1 LAQSLDPRAYSNV
14 PIGANFVSLSY
25 SYESGG
31 VSVDPSLP
39 VTNGSATVDIETI
52 AYSRAL
58 NAWGQSG
65 ILNLVLPYAEV
76 SANADIA
83 GQPRSR
89 NISGLADAALRAA
102 MNFYG
107 APALSQKEFGAYQQQ
122 TIVGA
127 SLLVTAPL
135 GQYDPSKLVN
145 VGTNRWSFK
154 PELGLSVASGRHWTF
169 DFAAG
174 ATFYTDNDNFLNGN
188 TRSQNPL
195 YEAQGHVIYYVKPGF
210 WFSAG
215 GTYYEGGRTSVN
227 GRVDNNLEQNT
238 RWGVT
243 VSKEIDPHNSIKFNY
258 SNGLTARV
266 GTNFQVATIAWQ
278 YAWFSQ

>member
-1 LAQSLDPRAYSNV
+1 
-14 PIGANFVSLSY
+14 VSLSY

-39 VTNGSATVDIETI
+39 ITNGSATVDVETI

-58 NAWGQSG
+58 KAWGQSG
-65 ILNLVLPYAEV
+65 ILNLVLPYAQV
-76 SANADIA
+76 SANGDVF

-89 NISGLADAALRAA
+89 SISGPGDPALRAS

-107 APALSQKEFGAYQQQ
+107 APALSQREFAAYQQQ

-127 SLLVTAPL
+127 SLLITAPL

-145 VGTNRWSFK
+145 IGTHRWSFK

-169 DFAAG
+169 EAEAG
-174 ATFYTDNDNFLNGN
+174 ATVYTDSDNFLNGR
-188 TRSQNPL
+188 TRSQDAL
-195 YEAQGHVIYYVKPGF
+195 YELQGHLIYNVKPGF
-210 WFSAG
+210 WLSAG

-227 GRVDNNLEQNT
+227 GKVDNNLEQNT
-238 RWGVT
+238 RAGVT
-243 VSKEIDPHNSIKFNY
+243 VSKSIDPHNSIKLNY

-266 GTNFQVATIAWQ
+266 GTNFQVASILWQ
-278 YAWFSQ
+278 YAWFDR

>member
-1 LAQSLDPRAYSNV
+1 VIRFIAPWHPASWCAGICALVCALFRPAAAQSLDPRAYSNV
-14 PIGANFVSLSY
+14 PIGANFVQLSY

-76 SANADIA
+76 SANADVA

-89 NISGLADAALRAA
+89 NVSGLGDAALRAA

-107 APALSQKEFGAYQQQ
+107 APALSQKEFAAWQQQ

-127 SLLVTAPL
+127 GLLVTAPS
-135 GQYDPSKLVN
+135 GSATRPS
-145 VGTNRWSFK
+145 W
-154 PELGLSVASGRHWTF
+154 
-169 DFAAG
+169 
-174 ATFYTDNDNFLNGN
+174 
-188 TRSQNPL
+188 
-195 YEAQGHVIYYVKPGF
+195 
-210 WFSAG
+210 
-215 GTYYEGGRTSVN
+215 
-227 GRVDNNLEQNT
+227 
-238 RWGVT
+238 
-243 VSKEIDPHNSIKFNY
+243 
-258 SNGLTARV
+258 
-266 GTNFQVATIAWQ
+266 
-278 YAWFSQ
+278 